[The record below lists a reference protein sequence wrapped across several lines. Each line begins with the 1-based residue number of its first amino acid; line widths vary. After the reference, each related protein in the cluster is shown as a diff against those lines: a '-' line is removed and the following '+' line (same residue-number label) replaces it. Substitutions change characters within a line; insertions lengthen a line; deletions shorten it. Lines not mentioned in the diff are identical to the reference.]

1 MPNDQMRS
9 TPLSSA
15 NRSAPPRLDRTQA
28 PTGGAHIILTAGVIL
43 AAALFGST
51 AAWAQARLKNAG
63 LARSAEAL
71 AAPVKSYGSS
81 SAPIRMDVFTDYACP
96 MCRNLYLQTLR
107 PMIADYVSSGRVY
120 LVHHDYPLEIP
131 GHENSS
137 QAARWANVAA
147 EFGQFEAVET
157 ALYTNQESWATS
169 GDIAKYVSGAMSAS
183 DFRRIAK
190 VMETCQAPGPRGRPG
205 AVDASPHPCAIDT
218 YIERDI
224 AFANQIPV
232 QATPTY
238 VITYKGQRLPPGSG
252 FVSWPVLKQFF
263 DSLLRP

>member
-1 MPNDQMRS
+1 MTEIRS
-9 TPLSSA
+9 TPLTWA
-15 NRSAPPRLDRTQA
+15 NRSARPRLDCGQA
-28 PTGGAHIILTAGVIL
+28 AASASRIIRTAGVIL
-43 AAALFGST
+43 ATALFAST
-51 AAWAQARLKNAG
+51 AARAQAQMKNAR
-63 LARSAEAL
+63 LARSAEAQ

-107 PMIADYVSSGRVY
+107 PMIADYVSSGKVY

-157 ALYTNQESWATS
+157 ALYTNQEAWAAS
-169 GDIAKYVSGAMSAS
+169 GDIAKYVSGAMPAS
-183 DFRRIAK
+183 DFRRIEK
-190 VMETCQAPGPRGRPG
+190 VMGACQAPGPRGRPG

-224 AFANQIPV
+224 ALANQIPL

-238 VITYKGQRLPPGSG
+238 VISYKGQRLPPGSG

-263 DSLLRP
+263 DSLLRQ